1 MSTQL
6 FTWGFSTFQV
16 FRLRT
21 WFYAAP
27 TFMLFLMTPSR
38 KHHGGNLAIH
48 LIRLK
53 KVPFCVFDI
62 SSWLVKSIYCNPLSW
77 TTQRFSQ
84 AFTSNKHVKHHELIS
99 YPVHS
104 KLMVRFWQ
112 PQPFDQPY
120 QTWASSYARGVCTLQ
135 LMFSSGRGTFDD
147 TSLHAAGT
155 SYMQWREYTHTNEVW
170 HPWCKAALHSS
181 FHVSSA
187 SASVSLLR
195 NITLHKFISW
205 IDIWHCP
212 LISNAIL
219 IISMFPWLQCA
230 DAVLDLDPEAS
241 SQSECTFGQVMERR
255 VQ

>member
-6 FTWGFSTFQV
+6 FTWGFPTFQV

-84 AFTSNKHVKHHELIS
+84 AFTSNKHVKHHDLIS
-99 YPVHS
+99 YAVHS
-104 KLMVRFWQ
+104 KLMVRF
-112 PQPFDQPY
+112 FDKLSPLINHIRHEHAVMPEEFALFSWWFLLAEGPLTILVCMQQALAACNEENTLIQMRY
-120 QTWASSYARGVCTLQ
+120 GILGVKLHFIHLFMSNQLLQ
-135 LMFSSGRGTFDD
+135 VFLCSV
-147 TSLHAAGT
+147 TSHRT
-155 SYMQWREYTHTNEVW
+155 SFFLGLIFHT
-170 HPWCKAALHSS
+170 AHSS
-181 FHVSSA
+181 A
-187 SASVSLLR
+187 
-195 NITLHKFISW
+195 
-205 IDIWHCP
+205 
-212 LISNAIL
+212 
-219 IISMFPWLQCA
+219 MQ
-230 DAVLDLDPEAS
+230 
-241 SQSECTFGQVMERR
+241 
-255 VQ
+255 